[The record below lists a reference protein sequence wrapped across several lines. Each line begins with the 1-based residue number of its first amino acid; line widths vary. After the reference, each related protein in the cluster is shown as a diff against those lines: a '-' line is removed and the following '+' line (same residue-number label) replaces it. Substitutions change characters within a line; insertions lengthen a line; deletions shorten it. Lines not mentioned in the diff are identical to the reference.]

1 MRSWESKKKDILDKL
16 KIVTE
21 EIKMQNEVMV
31 AALSRG
37 GRINDTRVKDSCF
50 KTIENCQKILKEKME
65 EQLKLQ
71 MKLAHI
77 NEKKPKKQN

>member
-1 MRSWESKKKDILDKL
+1 
-16 KIVTE
+16 
-21 EIKMQNEVMV
+21 MV

-65 EQLKLQ
+65 EQLKLEI
-71 MKLAHI
+71 KLAHI
-77 NEKKPKKQN
+77 NEKKPKKTELNVRFFFKKFLFVFVSGAF